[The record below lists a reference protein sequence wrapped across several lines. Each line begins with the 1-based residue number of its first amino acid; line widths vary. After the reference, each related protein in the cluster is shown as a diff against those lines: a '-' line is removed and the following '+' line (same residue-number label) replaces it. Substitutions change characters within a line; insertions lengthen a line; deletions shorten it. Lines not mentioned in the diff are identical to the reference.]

1 MPSST
6 ADQDR
11 ILVQVDRRLAAAV
24 AAVCA
29 LVLIAKLWLVTRVN
43 INWDEF
49 FFLSEIH
56 ALLRGDLHSSFQT
69 AYTRLFGWLTLL
81 GEHEVAR
88 INIAR
93 FGMLALLA
101 LTAWLLFRL
110 ARRWYSAPA
119 AALGVLAFLGLWATL
134 RHGASFRVDALL
146 LPLQVGALLALTQPA
161 WSLARRSVVSGALL
175 GIACVLS
182 LKAVLLAPVV
192 VALQLLPSGVAGEPP
207 HGRPARLRGAL
218 QLALVATIVAG
229 TLLAAHQIALPDTAS
244 TATPAGLQPQSVAQ
258 RATDAWQRTVSEA
271 EFLPREPVLREQLRA
286 DPLFWLLAA
295 AGLAVALVRRH
306 WGGAACAL
314 ALAPVLFY
322 RNAFAYYF
330 VVMLAPLAVLVA
342 ASTDTAITSIRRHA
356 TERTAHWAVAGLAL
370 ALALQAGSH
379 ALRLTADRQVE
390 QRRLVEGVHA
400 MFREPVPYLDH
411 SGMIS
416 SFPKANLF
424 MTSWGMERYAE
435 DGRGFVRDALLQRRA
450 PLLIE
455 NRAELRVGAPR
466 YGLLLAE
473 DRALIER
480 FYLPY
485 WGPVRVAGVQ
495 QPVAAG
501 VAQRVELPFPGDWRL
516 RSSQGVT
523 VDGRRLA
530 PGDVFS
536 VGEARAAA
544 GAAAGF
550 PSVEVVLPADQP
562 AQRAAFTAIWAGA
575 GPPPPEPAPHPIL
588 YDRL

>member
-1 MPSST
+1 MPSSA
-6 ADQDR
+6 ADQSC
-11 ILVQVDRRLAAAV
+11 ILVQVDARLAGAV
-24 AAVCA
+24 GAVCA
-29 LVLIAKLWLVTRVN
+29 LLLITKAWLVTRVN

-69 AYTRLFGWLTLL
+69 AYTRLFGWLALL

-93 FGMLALLA
+93 FVMLALLA
-101 LTAWLLFRL
+101 LSAWLLYRL
-110 ARRWYSAPA
+110 GRRWYSAPA
-119 AALGVLAFLGLWATL
+119 AALGSLSFLGLWVTL

-146 LPLQVGALLALTQPA
+146 LPLQTGALLALTQHA
-161 WSLARRSVVSGALL
+161 WSPFRRSVTSGSLL
-175 GIACVLS
+175 GMACVLS
-182 LKAVLLAPVV
+182 VKAVLLAPVV
-192 VALQLLPSGVAGEPP
+192 LALLL
-207 HGRPARLRGAL
+207 LQRGAVDAKL
-218 QLALVATIVAG
+218 RSGMQLATAAAVIAA
-229 TLLAAHQIALPDTAS
+229 TLLAAHHLAMPDAADQAS
-244 TATPAGLQPQSVAQ
+244 PTGLQPQSVAQ
-258 RATDAWQRTVSEA
+258 RAYDAWQRTIAGA
-271 EFLPREPVLREQLRA
+271 EFLPRRPVLREQLRA
-286 DPLFWLLAA
+286 DPLFWLLTIG
-295 AGLAVALVRRH
+295 GLAVALARRQ
-306 WGGAACAL
+306 WGAASCAL
-314 ALAPVLFY
+314 SVLPVLFY
-322 RNAFAYYF
+322 RNAFAYFF

-342 ASTDTAITSIRRHA
+342 AACDAALAAVRRRA
-356 TERTAHWAVAGLAL
+356 TERLAQWTVAGLAL
-370 ALALQAGSH
+370 AFALQAGAH
-379 ALRLTADRQVE
+379 TLRLAADRQAE

-416 SFPKANLF
+416 AFPKANFF

-466 YGLLLAE
+466 YGLLLPD

-495 QPVAAG
+495 ITVTAG
-501 VAQRVELPFPGDWRL
+501 AVNQVELPFPGNWRL
-516 RSSQGVT
+516 QSSQAVQ
-523 VDGRRLA
+523 VDGTLVA
-530 PGDVFS
+530 QGQVFS
-536 VGEARAAA
+536 VDSKATATPPTS
-544 GAAAGF
+544 GF
-550 PSVEVVLPADQP
+550 PTVQVALPAGSP
-562 AQRAAFTAIWAGA
+562 AALATFTVVWAGA
-575 GPPPPEPAPHPIL
+575 GPPPAGPSPHPVL